1 MSTEMIKC
9 INVLKIFLF
18 SFFQL
23 QHQDL
28 IMADQFFNSIDDYVG
43 LQTASIALLSLAVI
57 PIVAGSICSLKLL
70 ENPFSDAVKTEKK
83 SPSPRAARSTR
94 SRSRSTS
101 VHRYHTRSQD
111 SSSDDED
118 LIEKM
123 DISKVINVKDTLL
136 FPVIASALVY
146 AVSHLIEAVDPLYVN
161 NAIMVLTSILSM
173 TVFSSTTAIVAESIL
188 PKRVFDNVGRFKFS
202 YTKKDKSKWLQS

>member
-1 MSTEMIKC
+1 
-9 INVLKIFLF
+9 
-18 SFFQL
+18 
-23 QHQDL
+23 
-28 IMADQFFNSIDDYVG
+28 MADQFFNSIDDYVG

-57 PIVAGSICSLKLL
+57 PIVAGSVCSLKLL

-83 SPSPRAARSTR
+83 SPSPRAARSSR

-101 VHRYHTRSQD
+101 VHRYQTRSQD
-111 SSSDDED
+111 SSNSSSDDED
-118 LIEKM
+118 LIEKI

-136 FPVIASALVY
+136 FPIIASAMVY
-146 AVSHLIEAVDPLYVN
+146 AVSHLIETVDPLYVN
-161 NAIMVLTSILSM
+161 NVIMVLTSILSM

-202 YTKKDKSKWLQS
+202 YTKKDKSKLLQSWWYHGGEERRGTRN

>member
-1 MSTEMIKC
+1 
-9 INVLKIFLF
+9 
-18 SFFQL
+18 
-23 QHQDL
+23 
-28 IMADQFFNSIDDYVG
+28 MADQFFNSIDDYVG

-70 ENPFSDAVKTEKK
+70 ENPFSNAVKTEKK
-83 SPSPRAARSTR
+83 SPSPRAARSSR

-101 VHRYHTRSQD
+101 VHRYQTRSQD
-111 SSSDDED
+111 YQDSNSISSDDED
-118 LIEKM
+118 LIEKI

-136 FPVIASALVY
+136 FPIIASALVY
-146 AVSHLIEAVDPLYVN
+146 AVSHLIETVDPLYVN

-188 PKRVFDNVGRFKFS
+188 PKQVFDSVGRFKFS
-202 YTKKDKSKWLQS
+202 YTKKNKSKLLPSWWYHKGWEEKRE

>member
-1 MSTEMIKC
+1 
-9 INVLKIFLF
+9 
-18 SFFQL
+18 
-23 QHQDL
+23 
-28 IMADQFFNSIDDYVG
+28 MADQFFNSIDDYVG

-57 PIVAGSICSLKLL
+57 PIVAGSVCSLKLL

-83 SPSPRAARSTR
+83 SPSPRAARSSR

-101 VHRYHTRSQD
+101 VHRYQTRSQD
-111 SSSDDED
+111 SSNSSSDDED
-118 LIEKM
+118 LIEKI

-136 FPVIASALVY
+136 FPIIASAMVY
-146 AVSHLIEAVDPLYVN
+146 AVSHLIETVDPLYVN
-161 NAIMVLTSILSM
+161 NVIMVLTSILSM

-202 YTKKDKSKWLQS
+202 YTKKDKSKLLQS

>member
-1 MSTEMIKC
+1 
-9 INVLKIFLF
+9 
-18 SFFQL
+18 
-23 QHQDL
+23 
-28 IMADQFFNSIDDYVG
+28 MADQFFNSIDDYVG